1 MRCKIQLPCEQGHGK
16 QRTSCHQGR
25 LRRACSCCRE
35 LFQASPSCDSITGKP
50 PRWRFWQRRNRIE
63 PTLAPPPTVAPP
75 PTPVPPPTPQ
85 GGSQASSGVTIELS
99 PAAEKI
105 RERDKVILWWTT
117 LLNSIVER
125 VHDAESWW
133 EYPVEFDK
141 EIMEDVTAHPDPGS
155 FFRKT
160 LDTVTLLRKMK
171 TPLPQA
177 LRSAVLHV
185 AVSGA
190 NYLEPGTQNETFHCL
205 QRMLRG

>member
-1 MRCKIQLPCEQGHGK
+1 MAACQSNAEKKQEVAERRNKCKSSIEP
-16 QRTSCHQGR
+16 R

-105 RERDKVILWWTT
+105 RERDQVILWWTT

-160 LDTVTLLRKMK
+160 LDTVTELRLLLLLLLGSLKW
-171 TPLPQA
+171 
-177 LRSAVLHV
+177 
-185 AVSGA
+185 
-190 NYLEPGTQNETFHCL
+190 FDCL
-205 QRMLRG
+205 QRFFLTFLRYNVQALLPGSL